1 MERLTTVTRKGQITI
16 PIEMRRA
23 LAIEEGDKIA
33 VSMVVGEKGVIM
45 IRPVRSVAE
54 MTYGL
59 ARALSPHTL
68 DQTHADAQKERDA
81 FETGTAEAA
90 MKPLTPP
97 TMSTSTPQ

>member
-33 VSMVVGEKGVIM
+33 VSIVKGEPDVIM

-59 ARALSPHTL
+59 ARALSPHAP
-68 DQTHADAQKERDA
+68 DQTYADASRERDA

-90 MKPLTPP
+90 MKPLKPP
-97 TMSTSTPQ
+97 ANPPSTPQ

>member
-33 VSMVVGEKGVIM
+33 VSMVEGEPGVIM

-59 ARALSPHTL
+59 ARTLSPHAP
-68 DQTHADAQKERDA
+68 DRPRVDARQERDA
-81 FETGTAEAA
+81 FETSTAEAA
-90 MKPLTPP
+90 MKPLTAIP
-97 TMSTSTPQ
+97 TTTPR